1 VFISGDSIFSLSSD
15 SKCLSS
21 VTYGQHGLVP
31 YAYDPD
37 IEDKEPPDEDV
48 LHDPDDKCREK
59 TSSLFP

>member
-1 VFISGDSIFSLSSD
+1 MRSANCRPSVYPYESL
-15 SKCLSS
+15 

-48 LHDPDDKCREK
+48 LHDPDDKRREK